1 MSDNEHNK
9 LDNDENTQ
17 EDAPPLPDEDAP
29 PLPDEQPPLPEE
41 DEPPLPEGE
50 EPPQSSAQAAQPQVL
65 QGTNGWSAIFEPQSQ
80 RYYYYNQT
88 TGVTTWDNPFSNIQK
103 EEDKSSNKRQFYQE
117 EDDAIDPDLAHLL
130 PSSSKDPHGYVQ
142 AKFNTRTGQFNSK
155 SWQTPEHVSAIN
167 KSRRQQGALSIFAF
181 VTSTYNPQLHSLMLM
196 PSRDKEMRITST
208 RKRKSNNL
216 VRIVLNKS
224 SQRSS

>member
-1 MSDNEHNK
+1 MSANEQNK
-9 LDNDENTQ
+9 LDNDKNTQ

-41 DEPPLPEGE
+41 EEPPLPEGE

-65 QGTNGWSAIFEPQSQ
+65 QGNNGWSAIFEPQSQ

-167 KSRRQQGALSIFAF
+167 KSRRQQGAFSIFAF
-181 VTSTYNPQLHSLMLM
+181 
-196 PSRDKEMRITST
+196 
-208 RKRKSNNL
+208 
-216 VRIVLNKS
+216 
-224 SQRSS
+224 

>member
-1 MSDNEHNK
+1 MSTNEQTK
-9 LDNDENTQ
+9 LDNNKNT
-17 EDAPPLPDEDAP
+17 EVDAPPLPDEDVP

-41 DEPPLPEGE
+41 EEPPLPEGE
-50 EPPQSSAQAAQPQVL
+50 EPPQSSAQTAQPQVL

-88 TGVTTWDNPFSNIQK
+88 TGVTSWDNPFSNIQK

-130 PSSSKDPHGYVQ
+130 PSSSKDPHGFVQ
-142 AKFNTRTGQFNSK
+142 AKFNSRTGQFNSK

-167 KSRRQQGALSIFAF
+167 KSRRQQGELSVFAF
-181 VTSTYNPQLHSLMLM
+181 LTSLKTPQLHSLMLM

-208 RKRKSNNL
+208 RKQKSNNL
-216 VRIVLNKS
+216 VRIALSKS
-224 SQRSS
+224 SQRNN